1 MSMTAAG
8 RMQTALRSTG
18 SYAQTGYSA
27 ADWETFACGA
37 GIDLLDGEIK
47 SLLND
52 LFPATAGEGQLEA
65 WEELFFG
72 QTETRAVE
80 DRQKMAAGQLSQ
92 TPRRLTKEDFS
103 AMIAGAGILG
113 QVEEKSDGSLAVV
126 IGRRLGLSEA
136 GARKALDRILPAHLN
151 WTWVE
156 GMNWAALDAWAVPF
170 EVLDARGLTF
180 EALDS
185 MTREQLETMNKEGT

>member
-1 MSMTAAG
+1 MSVTAAG
-8 RMQTALRSTG
+8 RMREALKSTG
-18 SYAQTGYSA
+18 SYTQTGYSA
-27 ADWETFACGA
+27 ADWETYACGA
-37 GIDLLDGEIK
+37 GIDLLDGEIE
-47 SLLND
+47 SLLSD
-52 LFPATAGEGQLEA
+52 LFPATAGERQLGA
-65 WEELFFG
+65 WETLFFG
-72 QTETRAVE
+72 QTETGTVE

-92 TPRRLTKEDFS
+92 NPKRLTKKDFS
-103 AMIAGAGILG
+103 AMTAGAGILG

-126 IGRRLGLSEA
+126 VGRRLGLTEA
-136 GARKALDRILPAHLN
+136 GAKKALDRILPAHLN

-185 MTREQLETMNKEGT
+185 MTREQLETMNKEER